1 MNEELIIEKGTIEE
15 FLNLITKC
23 YDDFI
28 FNTQTQASYEQLLSE
43 GRIEPDGPAYS
54 RLQKLKLDKL
64 MRSKYGSYYA
74 KRSKRLHGR
83 IQRENERQT
92 K

>member
-1 MNEELIIEKGTIEE
+1 MLMGRNRGSWLGQTGIIEMYEE
-15 FLNLITKC
+15 
-23 YDDFI
+23 
-28 FNTQTQASYEQLLSE
+28 LLSE

-83 IQRENERQT
+83 IQRENER
-92 K
+92 